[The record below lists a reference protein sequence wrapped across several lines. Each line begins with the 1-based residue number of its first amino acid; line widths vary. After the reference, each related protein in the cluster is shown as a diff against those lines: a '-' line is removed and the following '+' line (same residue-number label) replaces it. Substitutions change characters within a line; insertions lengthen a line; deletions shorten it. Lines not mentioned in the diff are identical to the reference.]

1 VRQSFTTQFPEGR
14 LKKWEARPEGYIV
27 RFRQEGKLYFAYYSA
42 DGVWQGTEKPV
53 RWTRH
58 LPGTVQDA
66 WKRSD
71 YKGWY
76 VHAIKKINTPERQL
90 FVLHVTN
97 GPLLTSDNHD
107 AFREDHVLYY
117 TPEGKMVERSR
128 I

>member
-1 VRQSFTTQFPEGR
+1 
-14 LKKWEARPEGYIV
+14 
-27 RFRQEGKLYFAYYSA
+27 
-42 DGVWQGTEKPV
+42 
-53 RWTRH
+53 
-58 LPGTVQDA
+58 
-66 WKRSD
+66 
-71 YKGWY
+71 

-97 GPLLTSDNHD
+97 GPLLTADNHD